1 MGVSRITAALVGVLV
16 TFVFA
21 GNSSTCPIHRD
32 GEKAVGAYRKTAF
45 LRASA
50 TLEGDIMEF
59 AGNGEVLVGDSP
71 ALEGNSAVLS

>member
-1 MGVSRITAALVGVLV
+1 M
-16 TFVFA
+16 
-21 GNSSTCPIHRD
+21 
-32 GEKAVGAYRKTAF
+32 EKKQYRKTAF
-45 LRASA
+45 LRVSA